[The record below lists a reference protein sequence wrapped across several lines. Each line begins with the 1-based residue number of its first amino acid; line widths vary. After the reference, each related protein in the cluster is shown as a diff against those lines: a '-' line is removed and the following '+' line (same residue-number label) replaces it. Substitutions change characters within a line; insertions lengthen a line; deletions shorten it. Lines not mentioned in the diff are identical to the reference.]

1 VPSTAAGS
9 ACRCKATDEEG
20 AASIEKGSGLFV
32 VQTVDGGPA
41 AGAGVVAG
49 DVIAMLN
56 GKAVHD
62 VVAFA
67 LDVGNLPSNSQ
78 VTLDIVR
85 KGGRK
90 DVAVTLGHMPDS
102 ATAASST
109 AGPTPTD
116 KGSTCLRYV
125 PSVGMTVAVACEE

>member
-1 VPSTAAGS
+1 MDALIKDGQVTRGWLGVQV
-9 ACRCKATDEEG
+9 RKTTDEEAV

-32 VQTVDGGPA
+32 VKTVDGGPA

-62 VVAFA
+62 VVPFA
-67 LDVGNLPSNSQ
+67 WDVGNLPSSSQ

-90 DVAVTLGHMPDS
+90 NVAVTLGHMPDS
-102 ATAASST
+102 ATATSS
-109 AGPTPTD
+109 AARRLLAPP
-116 KGSTCLRYV
+116 
-125 PSVGMTVAVACEE
+125 